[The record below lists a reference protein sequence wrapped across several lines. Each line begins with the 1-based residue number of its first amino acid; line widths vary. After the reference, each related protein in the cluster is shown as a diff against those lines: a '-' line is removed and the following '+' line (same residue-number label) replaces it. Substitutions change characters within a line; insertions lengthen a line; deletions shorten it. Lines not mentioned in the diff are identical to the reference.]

1 MAARDKFI
9 VLALIGLMAAVSVG
23 AVFLDQSE
31 RVGVVPAYGG
41 TYIEGVVGSPQ
52 YLQPVLAATDVDQD
66 VVRLVFAGLTEVD
79 RYGSVVPDLATFT
92 TEGDGKIWTFT
103 IRGDAKWHDGV
114 AVTSADVLYTVSLVQ
129 DKAYV
134 GPYSDAF
141 RGVKA
146 SAISASVVQFALPDA
161 FGSFA
166 ANTTLPLL
174 PAHRLSGVTYN
185 ELSRATF
192 NQRPIGSG
200 PFRVVEADARQVV
213 LVRSDDHYKVRPER
227 TRPYLDRIVL
237 RSYPSASEALTALG
251 RGEID
256 GVGGLSTV
264 DAERARTLKNVSL
277 YSFPTSDVTAL
288 FFNVRPDKT
297 TFRDRVVRQAIATA
311 IDKGRVLELAADG
324 RGRVADELVPPTSW
338 AYVREVKRYERSIE
352 GARAMLD
359 AADWRDHDGDGI
371 RDKAG
376 VKLAFAISTSDE
388 PARVSAALQIIDD
401 LKLISIAAEL
411 RAVPFSQLIDT
422 VVRERRYDALL
433 IGITG
438 GGDPDPYPLLHSSE
452 IADPGH
458 NFSGYFTLPLDRA
471 LENARR
477 TAVQDKRLE
486 LLAPVFQA
494 VANEVPMIFLYF
506 TDYLYAQS
514 KHVQGLRIMPIPSP
528 SDRLWNVQDWYVKT
542 AVKR

>member
-9 VLALIGLMAAVSVG
+9 VLVLIGLMAVVSVG
-23 AVFLDQSE
+23 AVFLDRSE
-31 RVGVVPAYGG
+31 RAGVIPAYGG

-66 VVRLVFAGLTEVD
+66 VVRLVFAGLTQLD
-79 RYGSVVPDLATFT
+79 RNGLVVPDLATFT
-92 TEGDGKIWTFT
+92 TEGDGKVWTFT

-114 AVTSADVLYTVSLVQ
+114 AVTSADVLYTLSLVQ

-146 SAISASVVQFALPDA
+146 VAVSGTVVQFTLPDA
-161 FGSFA
+161 FGAFA

-174 PAHRLSGVTYN
+174 PAHRLKGVTYN
-185 ELSRATF
+185 ELARAAF

-200 PFRVVEADARQVV
+200 PFRVVEANARQVV
-213 LVRSDDHYKVRPER
+213 LARNDDYYKVLPER
-227 TRPYLDRIVL
+227 SRPYLDRLIL
-237 RSYPSASEALTALG
+237 RSYPSASEALTALS

-264 DAERARTLKNVSL
+264 DAERARTYKNVSL

-288 FFNVRPDKT
+288 FFNVRPDKA
-297 TFRDRVVRQAIATA
+297 TFRDRVVRQAIATS
-311 IDKGRVLELAADG
+311 IDKGRVLDLAADG
-324 RGRVADELVPPTSW
+324 RGRVADQLVPPTSW
-338 AYVREVKRYERSIE
+338 AYVREVTRYERSLAD
-352 GARAMLD
+352 ARAMLD
-359 AADWRDHDGDGI
+359 AADWKDHDGDGI
-371 RDKAG
+371 RDRGG
-376 VKLAFAISTSDE
+376 VKLAFGISTSDE

-401 LKLISIAAEL
+401 MKQIGIVADL
-411 RAVPFSQLIDT
+411 RAVPFDQLIES
-422 VVRERRYDALL
+422 VVRERQYDALL

-438 GGDPDPYPLLHSSE
+438 SGDPDPYPLLHSSE
-452 IADPGH
+452 VADPGH

-477 TAVQDKRLE
+477 TSAQDKRLE
-486 LLAPVFQA
+486 LLTPVFQA

-514 KHVQGLRIMPIPSP
+514 KQVQGLRIMPIPSP
-528 SDRLWNVQDWYVKT
+528 SDRLWNIQDWYVKT

>member
-9 VLALIGLMAAVSVG
+9 VLVLIGLMAVVSVG
-23 AVFLDQSE
+23 AVFLDRSE
-31 RVGVVPAYGG
+31 RAGVIPAYGG

-66 VVRLVFAGLTEVD
+66 VVRLVFAGLTQLD
-79 RYGSVVPDLATFT
+79 RNGLVVPDLATFT
-92 TEGDGKIWTFT
+92 TEGDGKVWTFT

-114 AVTSADVLYTVSLVQ
+114 AVTSADVLYTLSLVQ

-146 SAISASVVQFALPDA
+146 VAVSGTVVQFTLPDA
-161 FGSFA
+161 FGAFA

-174 PAHRLSGVTYN
+174 PAHRLKGVTYN
-185 ELSRATF
+185 ELARAAF

-200 PFRVVEADARQVV
+200 PFRVVEANARQVV
-213 LVRSDDHYKVRPER
+213 LARNDDYYKVLPER
-227 TRPYLDRIVL
+227 SRPYLDRLIL
-237 RSYPSASEALTALG
+237 RSYPSASEALTALS

-264 DAERARTLKNVSL
+264 DAERARTYKNVSL

-288 FFNVRPDKT
+288 FFNVRPDKA
-297 TFRDRVVRQAIATA
+297 TFRDRVVRQAIATS
-311 IDKGRVLELAADG
+311 IDKGRVLDLAADG
-324 RGRVADELVPPTSW
+324 RGRVADQLVPPTSW
-338 AYVREVKRYERSIE
+338 AYVREVTRYERSLAD
-352 GARAMLD
+352 ARAMLD
-359 AADWRDHDGDGI
+359 AADWKDHDGDGI
-371 RDKAG
+371 RDRGG
-376 VKLAFAISTSDE
+376 VKLAFGISTSDE

-401 LKLISIAAEL
+401 MKQIGIVADL
-411 RAVPFSQLIDT
+411 RAVPFDQLIES
-422 VVRERRYDALL
+422 VVRERQYDALL

-438 GGDPDPYPLLHSSE
+438 SGDPDPYPLLHSSE
-452 IADPGH
+452 VADPGH

-477 TAVQDKRLE
+477 TSAQDKRLE
-486 LLAPVFQA
+486 LLTPVFQA

-514 KHVQGLRIMPIPSP
+514 KQVQGLRIMPIPSP
-528 SDRLWNVQDWYVKT
+528 SDRLWNIQDWYVKT
-542 AVKR
+542 AVER

>member
-9 VLALIGLMAAVSVG
+9 VLVLIGLMAVVSVG
-23 AVFLDQSE
+23 AVFLDRSE
-31 RVGVVPAYGG
+31 RAGVIPAYGG

-66 VVRLVFAGLTEVD
+66 VVRLVFAGLTQLD
-79 RYGSVVPDLATFT
+79 RNGLVVPDLATFT
-92 TEGDGKIWTFT
+92 TEGDGKVWTFT

-114 AVTSADVLYTVSLVQ
+114 AVTSADVLYTLSLVQ

-146 SAISASVVQFALPDA
+146 VAVSGTVVRFTLPDA
-161 FGSFA
+161 FGAFA

-174 PAHRLSGVTYN
+174 PAHRLSGVSYS

-200 PFRVVEADARQVV
+200 PFRVVDADARQVV
-213 LVRSDDHYKVRPER
+213 LARNDDYYKVSPER
-227 TRPYLDRIVL
+227 SRPYLDRLIL

-264 DAERARTLKNVSL
+264 DAERARTYKNVSL

-288 FFNVRPDKT
+288 FFNVRPDKP

-338 AYVREVKRYERSIE
+338 AYVRDVKRYERSLDE
-352 GARAMLD
+352 ARAMLD
-359 AADWRDHDGDGI
+359 AADWKDRDGDGI
-371 RDKAG
+371 RDRGG
-376 VKLAFAISTSDE
+376 VKLAFGISTSDE

-401 LKLISIAAEL
+401 LKQIGIVADL
-411 RAVPFSQLIDT
+411 RAVPFDQLIET

-438 GGDPDPYPLLHSSE
+438 SGDPDPYPLLHSSE
-452 IADPGH
+452 VADPGH

-477 TAVQDKRLE
+477 TSAQDKRLE
-486 LLAPVFQA
+486 LLTPVFQA

-514 KHVQGLRIMPIPSP
+514 KQVQGLRIMPIPSP
-528 SDRLWNVQDWYVKT
+528 SDRLWNIQDWYVKT

>member
-1 MAARDKFI
+1 MAAREKFI
-9 VLALIGLMAAVSVG
+9 VLALIGLMAVVSVG
-23 AVFLDQSE
+23 AVFLDRAE
-31 RVGVVPAYGG
+31 RASVVPAYGG
-41 TYIEGVVGSPQ
+41 TYIEGVVGSPR

-66 VVRLVFAGLTEVD
+66 VVRMVFAGLTQVD
-79 RYGSVVPDLATFT
+79 RNGSIAPDLATFT

-103 IRGDAKWHDGV
+103 MRADAKWHDGV

-146 SAISASVVQFALPDA
+146 QAVSPTVVRFTLPDA
-161 FGSFA
+161 FGSFT
-166 ANTTLPLL
+166 ANTTLPLM
-174 PAHRLSGVTYN
+174 PAHRLSGVGYN
-185 ELSRATF
+185 ELARVPF

-213 LVRSDDHYKVRPER
+213 LARNDDYYKVRPER
-227 TRPYLDRIVL
+227 TRPYFDRIVL

-277 YSFPTSDVTAL
+277 YSFPTSDYTAL
-288 FFNVRPDKT
+288 FFNVRPEKA

-311 IDKGRVLELAADG
+311 IDKGRVLDLAADG

-338 AYVREVKRYERSIE
+338 AYVRDVKIYTRSIAD
-352 GARAMLD
+352 ARAMLE
-359 AADWRDHDGDGI
+359 AAGWKDQDGDGV
-371 RDKAG
+371 RDKGG
-376 VKLAFAISTSDE
+376 VKLAFGISTSDE
-388 PARVSAALQIIDD
+388 PPRVSAALQIIDD
-401 LKLISIAAEL
+401 LKLIGIAAEL
-411 RAVPFSQLIDT
+411 RAVPFSQLIESI
-422 VVRERRYDALL
+422 VRERAYDALL
-433 IGITG
+433 IGISG
-438 GGDPDPYPLLHSSE
+438 SGNPDPYPLLHSSE

-471 LENARR
+471 LENQRR
-477 TAVQDKRLE
+477 TSIQDKRLE
-486 LLAPVFQA
+486 LLTPVFQA
-494 VANEVPMIFLYF
+494 VATEVPMVFLYF
-506 TDYLYAQS
+506 SDYLYAQS
-514 KHVQGLRIMPIPSP
+514 KQVQGLRIMPIPSP